1 MTRGIIVR
9 NTTVLI
15 LLLLVLSIVHVQ
27 MGEVSVSFTDAWN
40 SIFALD
46 TTNPT
51 QIVFRE
57 LRLPRTSIA
66 LLAGAGLSIAGLLM
80 QTFFNNPLAG
90 PSILGISAG
99 SSLFVALAIMTGF
112 TLFSSSFGIISAAVF
127 GAFIYSLFLLIFSR
141 FVRSNVSLLII
152 GIMLGSFTNA
162 IIQVIESMSDV
173 NALKAF
179 TIWGFG
185 SLQQVSFD
193 QLPAIFLCF
202 LGALGLLLFL
212 VKPLNTYVL
221 GEERA
226 AQLGISVGRVKILV
240 ILCVAIFT
248 GLITAYCGPIAFIG
262 LAVPNM
268 VKMRYKTSNHWHLIS
283 ASALFGALVLLVCD
297 ILLLQLETVIALPLN
312 SITSLF
318 GAPVVIWILLKNRL
332 HATN

>member
-1 MTRGIIVR
+1 MKRGIFIR
-9 NTTVLI
+9 NTTI
-15 LLLLVLSIVHVQ
+15 LFALLVLLTIVHLQ
-27 MGEVSVSFTDAWN
+27 EGEVSVTFSDAWN
-40 SIFALD
+40 SLFSFDAS
-46 TTNPT
+46 NPF

-90 PSILGISAG
+90 PSILGVSAG

-112 TLFSSSFGIISAAVF
+112 GLFSNAFGIISAAVF

-162 IIQVIESMSDV
+162 LIQVIESMSDV

-193 QLPAIFLCF
+193 QLPVIFFCF

-212 VKPLNTYVL
+212 VKPLNAYVL

-226 AQLGISVGRVKILV
+226 AQLGIPVARVKILV
-240 ILCVAIFT
+240 ICCVAVFT

>member
-1 MTRGIIVR
+1 MKRGIFIR
-9 NTTVLI
+9 NTTI
-15 LLLLVLSIVHVQ
+15 LFALLVLLTILHLQ
-27 MGEVSVSFTDAWN
+27 EGEVSVTFSDAWN
-40 SIFALD
+40 SLFSFDAS
-46 TTNPT
+46 NPF

-112 TLFSSSFGIISAAVF
+112 TLFSSAFGIISAAVF

-162 IIQVIESMSDV
+162 LIQVIESMSDV

-193 QLPAIFLCF
+193 QLPVIFFCF

-212 VKPLNTYVL
+212 VKPLNAYVL

-226 AQLGISVGRVKILV
+226 AQLGIPVARVKILV
-240 ILCVAIFT
+240 ISCVAVFT

-268 VKMRYKTSNHWHLIS
+268 VKMRYKTSNHWYLIS
-283 ASALFGALVLLVCD
+283 ASALFGALLLLVCD
-297 ILLLQLETVIALPLN
+297 ILLLKLEAVIALPLN

>member
-1 MTRGIIVR
+1 MKRGIFIR
-9 NTTVLI
+9 NTTI
-15 LLLLVLSIVHVQ
+15 LFALLVLLTIVHLQ
-27 MGEVSVSFTDAWN
+27 EGEVSVTFSDAWN
-40 SIFALD
+40 SLFSFDASS
-46 TTNPT
+46 PF

-112 TLFSSSFGIISAAVF
+112 TLFSSAFGIISAAVF

-162 IIQVIESMSDV
+162 LIQVIESMSDV

-193 QLPAIFLCF
+193 QLPVIFFCF

-212 VKPLNTYVL
+212 VKPLNAYVL

-226 AQLGISVGRVKILV
+226 AQLGIPVARVKILV
-240 ILCVAIFT
+240 ISCVAVFT

-268 VKMRYKTSNHWHLIS
+268 VKMRYKTSNHWYLIS
-283 ASALFGALVLLVCD
+283 ASALFGALLLLVCD
-297 ILLLQLETVIALPLN
+297 ILLLKLEAVIALPLN

>member
-1 MTRGIIVR
+1 MKRGIFIR
-9 NTTVLI
+9 NTIILFAILVVLT
-15 LLLLVLSIVHVQ
+15 IVHLQ
-27 MGEVSVSFTDAWN
+27 EGEVSVTFSDAWN
-40 SIFALD
+40 SLFSLD
-46 TTNPT
+46 TSNPF

-112 TLFSSSFGIISAAVF
+112 SLFSNTFGIITAAIF
-127 GAFIYSLFLLIFSR
+127 GALIYSLLLLVFSR
-141 FVRSNVSLLII
+141 FIRSNVSLLIT

-162 IIQVIESMSDV
+162 LIQVIESMSNV

-185 SLQQVSFD
+185 SLQQVSFA
-193 QLPAIFLCF
+193 QLPSILLCF
-202 LGALGLLLFL
+202 LGALVLLLFL
-212 VKPLNTYVL
+212 VKPLNAYVL

-226 AQLGISVGRVKILV
+226 AQLGISVAQVKILV
-240 ILCVAIFT
+240 ICCVAIFT
-248 GLITAYCGPIAFIG
+248 GLITAYCGPIAFVG
-262 LAVPNM
+262 LAVPNI
-268 VKMRYKTSNHWHLIS
+268 VKIRYKTSNHWYLIS
-283 ASALFGALVLLVCD
+283 ASALFGALLLIICD
-297 ILLLQLETVIALPLN
+297 LLILKLEAVIALPLN

>member
-1 MTRGIIVR
+1 MKRGIFIR
-9 NTTVLI
+9 NTTI
-15 LLLLVLSIVHVQ
+15 LFALLVLLTIVHLQ
-27 MGEVSVSFTDAWN
+27 EGEVSVTFSDAWN
-40 SIFALD
+40 SLFSFDAS
-46 TTNPT
+46 NPF

-112 TLFSSSFGIISAAVF
+112 TLFSSAFGIISAAVF

-162 IIQVIESMSDV
+162 LIQVIESMSDV

-193 QLPAIFLCF
+193 QLPVIFFCF

-212 VKPLNTYVL
+212 VKPLNAYVL

-226 AQLGISVGRVKILV
+226 AQLGISVARVKILV
-240 ILCVAIFT
+240 ICCVAVFT

-268 VKMRYKTSNHWHLIS
+268 VKMRYKTSNHWYLIS
-283 ASALFGALVLLVCD
+283 ASALFGALLLLVCD
-297 ILLLQLETVIALPLN
+297 ILLLKLEAVIALPLN

>member
-1 MTRGIIVR
+1 MKRGIFIR
-9 NTTVLI
+9 NTTI
-15 LLLLVLSIVHVQ
+15 LFALLVLLTIVHLQ
-27 MGEVSVSFTDAWN
+27 EGEVSVTFSDAWN
-40 SIFALD
+40 SLFSFDAS
-46 TTNPT
+46 NPF

-99 SSLFVALAIMTGF
+99 SSLFVALAMMTGF

-162 IIQVIESMSDV
+162 LIQVIESMSDV

-193 QLPAIFLCF
+193 QLPVIFFCF

-212 VKPLNTYVL
+212 VKPLNAYVL

-226 AQLGISVGRVKILV
+226 AQLGIPVARVKILV
-240 ILCVAIFT
+240 ICCVAVFT

-268 VKMRYKTSNHWHLIS
+268 VKMRYKTSNHWYLIS
-283 ASALFGALVLLVCD
+283 ASALFGALLLLVCD
-297 ILLLQLETVIALPLN
+297 ILLLKLEAVIALPLN

>member
-1 MTRGIIVR
+1 MKRGIFIR
-9 NTTVLI
+9 NTTI
-15 LLLLVLSIVHVQ
+15 LFALLVLLSIVHLQ
-27 MGEVSVSFTDAWN
+27 EGEVSVTFSDAWN
-40 SIFALD
+40 SLFSFDAS
-46 TTNPT
+46 NPF

-112 TLFSSSFGIISAAVF
+112 TLFSSAFGIISAAVF

-162 IIQVIESMSDV
+162 LIQVIESMSDV

-193 QLPAIFLCF
+193 QLPVIFFCF

-212 VKPLNTYVL
+212 VKPLNAYVL

-226 AQLGISVGRVKILV
+226 AQLGIPVARVKILV
-240 ILCVAIFT
+240 ICCVAVFT

-268 VKMRYKTSNHWHLIS
+268 VKMRYKTSNHWYLIS
-283 ASALFGALVLLVCD
+283 ASALFGALLLLVCD
-297 ILLLQLETVIALPLN
+297 ILLLKLEAVIALPLN

>member
-1 MTRGIIVR
+1 MKRGIFIR
-9 NTTVLI
+9 NTTI
-15 LLLLVLSIVHVQ
+15 LFALLVLLTIVHLQ
-27 MGEVSVSFTDAWN
+27 EGEVSVTFSDAWN
-40 SIFALD
+40 SLFSFDAS
-46 TTNPT
+46 NPF

-112 TLFSSSFGIISAAVF
+112 GLFSNAFGIISAAVF

-162 IIQVIESMSDV
+162 LIQVIESMSDV

-193 QLPAIFLCF
+193 QLPVIFFCF

-212 VKPLNTYVL
+212 VKPLNAYVL

-226 AQLGISVGRVKILV
+226 AQLGIPVARVKILV
-240 ILCVAIFT
+240 ICCVAVFT

-283 ASALFGALVLLVCD
+283 ASALFGALLLLVCD
-297 ILLLQLETVIALPLN
+297 ILLLKLEAVIALPLN

>member
-1 MTRGIIVR
+1 MKRGIFIR
-9 NTTVLI
+9 NTTI
-15 LLLLVLSIVHVQ
+15 LFALLALLTILHLQ
-27 MGEVSVSFTDAWN
+27 EGEVSVTFSDAWN
-40 SIFALD
+40 SLFSFDAS
-46 TTNPT
+46 NPF

-112 TLFSSSFGIISAAVF
+112 TLFSSAFGIISAAVF

-162 IIQVIESMSDV
+162 LIQVIESMSDV

-193 QLPAIFLCF
+193 QLPVIFFCF

-212 VKPLNTYVL
+212 VKPLNAYVL

-226 AQLGISVGRVKILV
+226 AQLGIPVARVKILV
-240 ILCVAIFT
+240 ISCVAVFT

-268 VKMRYKTSNHWHLIS
+268 VKMRYKTSNHWYLIS
-283 ASALFGALVLLVCD
+283 ASALFGALLLLVCD
-297 ILLLQLETVIALPLN
+297 ILLLKLEAVIALPLN

>member
-1 MTRGIIVR
+1 MKRGIFIR
-9 NTTVLI
+9 NTTI
-15 LLLLVLSIVHVQ
+15 LFALLVLLTIVHLQ
-27 MGEVSVSFTDAWN
+27 EGEVSVTFSDAWN
-40 SIFALD
+40 SLFSFDAS
-46 TTNPT
+46 NPF

-90 PSILGISAG
+90 PSILGVSAG

-112 TLFSSSFGIISAAVF
+112 GLFSNAFGIISAAVF

-162 IIQVIESMSDV
+162 LIQVIESMSDV

-193 QLPAIFLCF
+193 QLPVIFFCF

-212 VKPLNTYVL
+212 VKPLNAYVL

-226 AQLGISVGRVKILV
+226 AQLGIPVARVKILV
-240 ILCVAIFT
+240 ICCVAVFT

-268 VKMRYKTSNHWHLIS
+268 VKMRYKTSNHWYLIS
-283 ASALFGALVLLVCD
+283 ASALFGALLLLVCD
-297 ILLLQLETVIALPLN
+297 ILLLKLEAVIALPLN

>member
-1 MTRGIIVR
+1 MKRGIVVR
-9 NTTVLI
+9 NAALLI
-15 LLLLVLSIVHVQ
+15 FLLFISSIVHIQ
-27 MGEVSVSFTDAWN
+27 MGEVSVSFTDVWN
-40 SIFALD
+40 ALFHVD
-46 TTNPT
+46 SSNPT
-51 QIVFRE
+51 HIVFRE

-99 SSLFVALAIMTGF
+99 SSLFVALSMMTGF
-112 TLFSSSFGIISAAVF
+112 TFFFSAFGAISAAVI
-127 GAFIYSLFLLIFSR
+127 GAFVYSFLLLVFSR
-141 FVRSNVSLLII
+141 FVRTNVSLLIL

-162 IIQVIESMSDV
+162 LIQVLESMSDPT
-173 NALKAF
+173 ALKAF

-193 QLPAIFLCF
+193 QLPAVVCCF
-202 LGALGLLLFL
+202 IVAVGLLLFL
-212 VKPLNTYVL
+212 IKPLNTYVL

-226 AQLGISVGRVKILV
+226 AQLGISVGRVKMLL

-268 VKMRYKTSNHWHLIS
+268 VKMKLKTSNHWYLVCF
-283 ASALFGALVLLVCD
+283 SALFGAWILLMCD
-297 ILLLQLETVIALPLN
+297 ILLMLIEPIIALPLN

-318 GAPVVIWILLKNRL
+318 GAPVVIWILVKNRL
-332 HATN
+332 HVTN

>member
-1 MTRGIIVR
+1 MKRGIFIR
-9 NTTVLI
+9 NTTI
-15 LLLLVLSIVHVQ
+15 LFALLVLLSIVHLQ
-27 MGEVSVSFTDAWN
+27 EGEVSVTFSDAWN
-40 SIFALD
+40 SLFSFDAS
-46 TTNPT
+46 NPF

-112 TLFSSSFGIISAAVF
+112 TLFSSAFGIISSAVF

-162 IIQVIESMSDV
+162 LIQVIESMSDV

-193 QLPAIFLCF
+193 QLPVIFFCF

-212 VKPLNTYVL
+212 VKPLNAYVL

-226 AQLGISVGRVKILV
+226 AQLGIPVARVKILV
-240 ILCVAIFT
+240 ISCVAVFT

-268 VKMRYKTSNHWHLIS
+268 VKMRYKTSNHWYLIS
-283 ASALFGALVLLVCD
+283 ASALFGALLLLVCD
-297 ILLLQLETVIALPLN
+297 ILLLKLEAVIALPLN

>member
-1 MTRGIIVR
+1 MKRGIFIR
-9 NTTVLI
+9 NTTI
-15 LLLLVLSIVHVQ
+15 LFALLVLLTILHLQ
-27 MGEVSVSFTDAWN
+27 EGEVSVTFSDAWN
-40 SIFALD
+40 SLFSFDAS
-46 TTNPT
+46 NPF

-90 PSILGISAG
+90 PSILGVSAG

-112 TLFSSSFGIISAAVF
+112 GLFSNAFGIISAAVF

-162 IIQVIESMSDV
+162 LIQVIESLSDV

-193 QLPAIFLCF
+193 QLPVIFFCF

-212 VKPLNTYVL
+212 VKPLNAYVL

-226 AQLGISVGRVKILV
+226 AQLGIPVARVKILV
-240 ILCVAIFT
+240 ICCVAVFT

-268 VKMRYKTSNHWHLIS
+268 VKMRYKTSNHWYLIS
-283 ASALFGALVLLVCD
+283 ASALFGALLLLVCD
-297 ILLLQLETVIALPLN
+297 ILLLKLEAVIALPLN